1 MNSFLAAVMITFLYY
16 LYMLMMTYEL
26 FDIKFIFLQTPSH
39 GNGLSKSY
47 LYCKRRWFSG
57 RMLACHAGDPGSIPG
72 RRIALSV
79 SFCEQKYKKISC
91 FNVAI
96 CFCKIDLKAEL
107 RLIELIQVNDT
118 GKEMVLHLG
127 RGNSLN

>member
-1 MNSFLAAVMITFLYY
+1 MINNNSVGGSVVECSPATRATRVRFPADALLY
-16 LYMLMMTYEL
+16 L
-26 FDIKFIFLQTPSH
+26 
-39 GNGLSKSY
+39 
-47 LYCKRRWFSG
+47 
-57 RMLACHAGDPGSIPG
+57 
-72 RRIALSV
+72 
-79 SFCEQKYKKISC
+79 KYKKISC